1 MTNKDSFL
9 FIINVFIVSGVFFS
23 ALEINVEYCWMQHVD
38 LKIKELSIKPE
49 IRTSEFDVC
58 SQKVRRTFPT
68 LISFM
73 RIVEGFFFFQELIC

>member
-1 MTNKDSFL
+1 
-9 FIINVFIVSGVFFS
+9 
-23 ALEINVEYCWMQHVD
+23 MQHVD

-58 SQKVRRTFPT
+58 SQKVRSLPT

-73 RIVEGFFFFQELIC
+73 RTIEGFLFSGVDMLTFCFVFII